1 VSINR
6 RTAESSTLTSGD
18 DGGPGAKRTGRKPK
32 MLAAAIGVAAVV
44 LVMVIG
50 LDLGRQGKPGD
61 QALPVAPGSYI
72 GVFVRGVPESYSPLR
87 AFTAATRVEPNIDL
101 YYSGWYEGFNFQFAR
116 QAASHGAIPF
126 VEIDPRPASLAGIAS
141 GRYDSYLRQY
151 SAAVRSYQRPVIL
164 GFGHEMNAPWYP
176 WGYRHVSPRLFVAA
190 WRHIVTLFRQQGARN
205 VTWLWTVNV
214 IDPRAGV
221 RSPAPWWPG
230 ASYVSWIGIDGYY
243 RGPAAEFAP
252 LFGPTIKMVNSLT
265 HLPVPILIAEAGVP
279 RGPGQPAKIA
289 DLLRGVRAYGLIGLV
304 LFDARDWRLQH
315 GAIAAFRRGA
325 SAYKIARP

>member
-6 RTAESSTLTSGD
+6 PTAEAGTLTSGD
-18 DGGPGAKRTGRKPK
+18 DGGPGAERTGRKPPV
-32 MLAAAIGVAAVV
+32 LAAVIGVAAVV

-50 LDLGRQGKPGD
+50 LDLSRPGTPGD
-61 QALPVAPGSYI
+61 HPLPVAPGSYV

-87 AFTAATRVEPNIDL
+87 AFTAATGVEPNIDL
-101 YYSGWYEGFNFQFAR
+101 YYSGWHQEFNLRFAR

-141 GRYDSYLRQY
+141 GRYDRYLRQY
-151 SAAVRSYQRPVIL
+151 AAAVRSYQRPVIL

-176 WGYRHVSPRLFVAA
+176 WGYRHVSPRVFVRA

-252 LFGPTIKMVNSLT
+252 LFGPTIKAVDALT
-265 HLPVPILIAEAGVP
+265 HIPVPILIAEAGVP

-289 DLLRGVRAYGLIGLV
+289 NLLRGVRAYGLIGLV
-304 LFDARDWRLQH
+304 LFDARDWRLQSR
-315 GAIAAFRRGA
+315 AIAAFRRGA

>member
-6 RTAESSTLTSGD
+6 PTAEAGTLTSGD
-18 DGGPGAKRTGRKPK
+18 DGGPGAERTGRKPPV
-32 MLAAAIGVAAVV
+32 LAAVIGVAAVV

-50 LDLGRQGKPGD
+50 LDLSRPGTPGD
-61 QALPVAPGSYI
+61 HPLPVAPGSYV

-87 AFTAATRVEPNIDL
+87 AFTAATGVEPNIDL
-101 YYSGWYEGFNFQFAR
+101 YYSGWHQEFNLRFAR

-141 GRYDSYLRQY
+141 GRYDRYLRQY
-151 SAAVRSYQRPVIL
+151 AAAVRSYQRPVIL

-176 WGYRHVSPRLFVAA
+176 WGYRHVSPRVFVRA

-252 LFGPTIKMVNSLT
+252 LFGPTIKAVDALT
-265 HLPVPILIAEAGVP
+265 HIPVPILIAEAGVP

-289 DLLRGVRAYGLIGLV
+289 NLLRGVRAYGLIGLV
-304 LFDARDWRLQH
+304 LFDARDWRLQ
-315 GAIAAFRRGA
+315 GRAIAAFRRGA